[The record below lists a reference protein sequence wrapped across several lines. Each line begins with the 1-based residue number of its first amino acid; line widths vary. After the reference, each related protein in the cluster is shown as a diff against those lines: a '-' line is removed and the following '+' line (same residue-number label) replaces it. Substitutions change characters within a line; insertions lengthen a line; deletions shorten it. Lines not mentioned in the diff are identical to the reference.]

1 MKFFGHCLRFMIIVV
16 VIIICDRKNMFA
28 PTNLFKGLKYEIN
41 NIYIAKH
48 EQKDKRIV
56 YSFIK

>member
-1 MKFFGHCLRFMIIVV
+1 MIIVV